1 MLAYVINPGSSSTR
15 LALADIQP
23 SENPD
28 LPGQLRLTLT
38 RAELDLPDT
47 LQTLTPLSGAWVAA
61 LVADLHHAARDW
73 PAPDAVVSRGGA
85 IGEVTAGT
93 FVVTPEL
100 AAHALTGQSGEHSGN
115 VGAALALGLARQ
127 YGVPALIVDPPSLDE
142 RLPEARESGLPGVPR
157 SSRFHTLNAGA
168 VARRAAY
175 EVGRSFHDARVVVAH
190 LGAGISVT
198 AFDKGRAI
206 DTSGISQGEGPF
218 SATRAGPLPLP
229 GLLDLAYR
237 LPRPELE
244 AHLTQAGGFVGLT
257 GSGDLRELERR
268 EKADPQVRLAADAF
282 VQQVCKAL
290 GAYSAA
296 LPGRPDAL
304 AISGGIARW
313 QSLIDRIERRVAWIA
328 PLTVIP
334 GELELEALAEG
345 AGRVLLGLEEAQ
357 EWQDPA
363 RLAVQPAGPEP
374 HPDQPTP
381 DRP

>member
-23 SENPD
+23 SETPG
-28 LPGQLRLTLT
+28 LPGQLRLTLQ
-38 RAELDLPDT
+38 RAELTLPES
-47 LQTLTPLSGAWVAA
+47 LAQFTPLSPEWVAA
-61 LVADLHHAARDW
+61 LVTDLHQATRDW

-85 IGEVTAGT
+85 IGEVSAGT
-93 FVVTPEL
+93 YLVTPEL
-100 AAHALTGQSGEHSGN
+100 AAHALAGQSGEHSGN
-115 VGAALALGLARQ
+115 VGAALALELARK

-142 RLPEARESGLPGVPR
+142 RLPEARESGLPGW
-157 SSRFHTLNAGA
+157 SRRGNFHTLNAGM
-168 VARRAAY
+168 VAHHAAY
-175 EVGRSFHDARVVVAH
+175 EVGKTFQDARVVVAH
-190 LGAGISVT
+190 LGVGISVT

-206 DTSGISQGEGPF
+206 DTTGISQGEGPF
-218 SATRAGPLPLP
+218 SAARAGSVPLP
-229 GLLDLAYR
+229 GLLDLAYS
-237 LPRPELE
+237 LPRAELE
-244 AHLTQAGGFVGLT
+244 DRLNLRSGFVGLT

-268 EKADPQVRLAADAF
+268 EKTDPAVRLAVGTF

-296 LPGRPDAL
+296 LPARPDAL

-357 EWQDPA
+357 TWEAPA
-363 RLAVQPAGPEP
+363 
-374 HPDQPTP
+374 PTG
-381 DRP
+381 

>member
-23 SENPD
+23 SENPE
-28 LPGQLRLTLT
+28 LPGQLRLALT
-38 RAELDLPDT
+38 RAELDLPES
-47 LQTLTPLSGAWVAA
+47 LSRHVPLSPEWVAV
-61 LVADLHHAARDW
+61 LVADLHHAARNW

-85 IGEVTAGT
+85 IGEVSAGT
-93 FVVTPEL
+93 YLVSPQL
-100 AAHALTGQSGEHSGN
+100 AAHALSGQSGEHSGN
-115 VGAALALGLARQ
+115 VGAALAIGLASH

-142 RLPEARESGLPGVPR
+142 RLPEARESGVAGLTR
-157 SSRFHTLNAGA
+157 SGAFHTLNAGA
-168 VARRAAY
+168 VARRAAF
-175 EVGRSFHDARVVVAH
+175 EVGKKFQDARVVVAH
-190 LGAGISVT
+190 LGVGISVT
-198 AFDKGRAI
+198 AFDGGRAI

-218 SATRAGPLPLP
+218 SAARAGAVPLP
-229 GLLDLAYR
+229 GLLDLAAR
-237 LPRPELE
+237 LPRGELE
-244 AHLTQAGGFVGLT
+244 ALLNGGSGFLGLT
-257 GSGDLRELERR
+257 GSSDLRELERQER
-268 EKADPQVRLAADAF
+268 SNPQIRLAAGAF

-345 AGRVLLGLEEAQ
+345 AGRVLLGLESALVWTDPRAEQTQEETVQAQ
-357 EWQDPA
+357 QES
-363 RLAVQPAGPEP
+363 EEN
-374 HPDQPTP
+374 
-381 DRP
+381 

>member
-23 SENPD
+23 SVNPA

-38 RAELDLPDT
+38 RAELDLPES
-47 LQTLTPLSGAWVAA
+47 LSRHTPLSPEWVAV
-61 LVADLHHAARDW
+61 LVADLHHAARNW

-85 IGEVTAGT
+85 IGEVSAGT
-93 FVVTPEL
+93 YLVTPEL
-100 AAHALTGQSGEHSGN
+100 AAHALSGQSGEHSGN
-115 VGAALALGLARQ
+115 VGAALAIGLAAH

-142 RLPEARESGLPGVPR
+142 RLPEARESGVAGLTR
-157 SSRFHTLNAGA
+157 SGAFHTLNAGT
-168 VARRAAY
+168 VARRAAF
-175 EVGRSFHDARVVVAH
+175 EVGKKFQDARVVVAH
-190 LGAGISVT
+190 LGVGISVT
-198 AFDKGRAI
+198 AFDGGRAI

-218 SATRAGPLPLP
+218 SAARAGAVPLP
-229 GLLDLAYR
+229 GLLDLAAR
-237 LPRPELE
+237 LPRAELE
-244 AHLTQAGGFVGLT
+244 TLLNGGSGFLGLT
-257 GSGDLRELERR
+257 GSSDLRELERQER
-268 EKADPQVRLAADAF
+268 SNPQIRLAADAF

-345 AGRVLLGLEEAQ
+345 AGRVLLGLEGARV
-357 EWQDPA
+357 WTDP
-363 RLAVQPAGPEP
+363 RAVQVQQEAAQAQQEPEES
-374 HPDQPTP
+374 
-381 DRP
+381 